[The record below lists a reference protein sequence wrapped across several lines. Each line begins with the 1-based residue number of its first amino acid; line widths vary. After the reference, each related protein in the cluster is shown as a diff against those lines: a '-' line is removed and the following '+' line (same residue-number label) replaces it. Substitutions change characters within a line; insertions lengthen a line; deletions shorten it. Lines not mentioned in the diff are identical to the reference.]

1 MANAN
6 VKLQFEDVLGG
17 PLDES
22 DILIEFF
29 SLDNSQHFRVVAPL
43 NGAAPINVSLTDPGN
58 DIYRVMITPVNY
70 RVIQFF
76 LRIAEE
82 QTTTR
87 PPIVL
92 PVDPAKV
99 ADIDGPRFD
108 DLPSPLKDFLSNAS
122 LADFAAGPGVPPRQ
136 GSALY
141 DTLSPLLKAALLNL
155 FTKSSATTL
164 VDDTTVF
171 SKLGVMI
178 KLKQDRLFAKTGAA
192 LLEETMQDTFFHH
205 ADDTLHETIPPY
217 QIFTSFKTRDSQ
229 GNLQLTFSRTGN
241 TGDDYLV
248 DMDIDEAKGI
258 GHIFEVLKNLVT
270 SGLTNPYDVREILA
284 ADQGLTPLYTFRFAA
299 RGVAKASATA

>member
-99 ADIDGPRFD
+99 ADIDAPRFD
-108 DLPSPLKDFLSNAS
+108 DLPCRLRIFCPMRRWPILR
-122 LADFAAGPGVPPRQ
+122 PVPVSRHRKV
-136 GSALY
+136 A
-141 DTLSPLLKAALLNL
+141 L
-155 FTKSSATTL
+155 FTTPCRRCS
-164 VDDTTVF
+164 
-171 SKLGVMI
+171 
-178 KLKQDRLFAKTGAA
+178 R
-192 LLEETMQDTFFHH
+192 
-205 ADDTLHETIPPY
+205 PPY
-217 QIFTSFKTRDSQ
+217 
-229 GNLQLTFSRTGN
+229 
-241 TGDDYLV
+241 
-248 DMDIDEAKGI
+248 
-258 GHIFEVLKNLVT
+258 
-270 SGLTNPYDVREILA
+270 
-284 ADQGLTPLYTFRFAA
+284 
-299 RGVAKASATA
+299 